1 MAQIGKALTPYFK
14 SFIRESRRGQHDGDK
29 LVPTVEKNLNEAEVA
44 LLHLQ
49 QNIEIP
55 DITLP
60 IHPLI
65 QGAIQKASSDGRKAK
80 VDDLGDLVD
89 DSNFLNQLQNGV
101 NRWIKEIQKVTK
113 LDRDPS
119 SGTALQETTFWLN
132 LERAVQKIVQKRES
146 DEIQLTLEA
155 LRKGKRFHPTVA
167 FDSDT
172 GLKERILM
180 VADYNQLMKDLPLNE
195 LMSAMD
201 FESIRAALV
210 NVFTHLRKVRN
221 TKYPIIRTQKLITA
235 ISRDLYGQLNKV
247 FL

>member
-1 MAQIGKALTPYFK
+1 MDEGDPYESLLAHIGKVLTPYFK

-55 DITLP
+55 DINLI
-60 IHPLI
+60 IHPTI
-65 QGAIQKASSDGRKAK
+65 QSLIQKAVAEGKKPK

-113 LDRDPS
+113 LERDPS
-119 SGTALQETTFWLN
+119 SGTALQETTFWMN
-132 LERAVQKIVQKRES
+132 LERALQKIHQKRES

-155 LRKGKRFHPTVA
+155 LRKGKRFHSTVA

-172 GLKERILM
+172 G
-180 VADYNQLMKDLPLNE
+180 
-195 LMSAMD
+195 
-201 FESIRAALV
+201 
-210 NVFTHLRKVRN
+210 
-221 TKYPIIRTQKLITA
+221 
-235 ISRDLYGQLNKV
+235 
-247 FL
+247 